1 MSIGMWNT
9 YVFFRNF
16 IWNICLC
23 SSTLIMKCPKC
34 NKEMDIVSEG
44 VTNNE
49 WYTDGTCKPCETL
62 KTTRIRNKKNGKE
75 RRLENQ

>member
-1 MSIGMWNT
+1 MSISMWNN
-9 YVFFRNF
+9 YICFRNF
-16 IWNICLC
+16 IRCICLRPND
-23 SSTLIMKCPKC
+23 LIMKCPKC

-49 WYTDGTCKPCETL
+49 WYTDGTCKPCETS
-62 KTTRIRNKKNGKE
+62 KTTRIRNKKDGKE